1 MLKRTAPILVLLAA
15 AAVLAGCGGG
25 SKSGSGG
32 GGGGGGGSTSG
43 VDGVSVGNCL
53 NNNYEFIVQP
63 GETELNGTSPGG
75 VGFTLRFFKDNAA
88 AKAAAAKSNPK
99 FTAIVLNALV
109 DFHGNPSPYAGAPP
123 VKISKTELDEIKACI
138 QNPKRTS

>member
-1 MLKRTAPILVLLAA
+1 MLKRSAPSLVLLVAL
-15 AAVLAGCGGG
+15 AVLAGCGGG
-25 SKSGSGG
+25 GSKSG

-53 NNNYEFIVQP
+53 NSNYEFIVQP

-75 VGFTLRFFKDNAA
+75 VGFALKFYKDAAA

-99 FTAIVLNALV
+99 FTAVVLNAV
-109 DFHGNPSPYAGAPP
+109 IDFHGNPSPYAGAPP
-123 VKISKTELDEIKACI
+123 VKISKTELDEIRLCI
-138 QNPKRTS
+138 QDPNRTS